1 MFSAIFQYELRH
13 WRRQPSIYAYAT
25 VLLLASAGAMAA
37 QAGIDGEGA
46 AVPGMEALANSPAQL
61 QEMAGFFMK
70 LILFVIPAIA
80 GASAYRDFRS
90 NFHLLLYS
98 YPLAKSSYWLAKFSS
113 AFIVL
118 ALVASSVGFGF
129 FIGARL
135 PGANPALVG
144 PFRPEAYLQ
153 LYLVYLLPNVLLF
166 GAVVF
171 TLVALSR
178 NIYAGF
184 IAIVLLF
191 FMQMLAG
198 SLFAGQDS
206 RFLYALLDPF
216 GQEAS
221 FYYARYRTLTERN
234 ELLLPVKG
242 IVLYNRLLWLGI
254 AAAVFGWGYKRFS
267 FHHQSLSFGWWCVK
281 SVDPFSGPGGP
292 LSICA
297 ESSTNL
303 IHHPFGLRKKKQ
315 GRILEK
321 KPGSIAKVELPAA
334 RYEYAFRQQLITAWR
349 LAMADFRYILTSR
362 LFIAILAAGLL
373 AIFFQQ
379 AEMSPQYGFRTLPVT
394 WKMLRIPTYLFLGVV
409 HILTFLYAGMLAHRA
424 RIARIAQLVDIAPV
438 PNWVFLLSQLMA
450 LIAMQAI
457 LLLLVMIAGVS
468 VQLGQGYYRLEIGL
482 YLFQLFGLYLPGLI
496 IWAFAAL
503 FVQTLFASPYLG
515 LFLLALGSMGVMGL
529 PELGIHHHVFR
540 FNSAPEFA
548 YSALDG
554 FGATLPAW
562 LLYKSYW
569 MLGGLCLL
577 AGAWLFWVRGLS
589 FSFSERLAIT
599 RTRFKGIA
607 AVAILCLLLAFLSL
621 GFSIYYED
629 NYLYGKINTPQ
640 EEERW
645 KAENEKK
652 YKKYEYRIQPRIT
665 AVKINMDMF
674 PETRD
679 FKAAGQY
686 TLVNRSAQV
695 IDTLLVHYSYDE
707 TTVYRLGQPARCLSR
722 DTFIC
727 FDIHLLEQGLAP
739 GDSMQLYFETKNE
752 PNSLFRTSSPVNF
765 NGTFIADDVFPGLG
779 YRPIELSGNGKRAKY
794 GLPPLPAERPHPS
807 DSAALRNSYSSRDAD
822 WIAFEA
828 TVSTSADQVALAP
841 GYLQREWQENGRR
854 YFQYKMDSRIKDY
867 YGFNSGRYNVLMGQ
881 WNGVSLEIYHHPGH
895 EHNLDN
901 MMEGLKGA
909 LAYNSRHFGPYQHR
923 QARIIEFPVTVGQFA
938 TTFANSIPFSEI
950 HFITDTRHEGAID
963 FPLYIAAHEMAHQW
977 WGNQLMPADVPGAKM
992 LTESMAE
999 YTALKVLENKYG
1011 KAGVRRFLKLNLD
1024 WYLRGRAKERKQ
1036 ERPLLF
1042 AEPGQ
1047 DYIHYRKGALVF
1059 YAMSDY
1065 LGENNLNRAIKT
1077 YLDEVRFQEAP
1088 YTTSRDMLRHIR
1100 RGTPDSLSYLL
1111 RDLFETV
1118 TLYDN
1123 RITDVEAAPL
1133 GNGAYQVDIGFVISK
1148 YRIDGKGQ
1156 ISFEEEGAAA
1166 LPDEEGNSPVRSLPL
1181 ADYIEIGIFGK
1192 EGASGEK
1199 EELYLRKHKAARIH
1213 NKIRIVVDN
1222 QPAAVAVDPFF
1233 KLIDAEPGDNWRGIA
1248 EGF

>member
-1 MFSAIFQYELRH
+1 MFSAIFRYELRH
-13 WRRQPSIYAYAT
+13 WRRQPSIYAYAGI
-25 VLLLASAGAMAA
+25 LLLTSIGAMAA
-37 QAGIDGEGA
+37 QAGIEGEGV
-46 AVPGMEALANSPAQL
+46 AVPGMEALANSPAQI

-70 LILFVIPAIA
+70 LILFLIPAVI
-80 GASAYRDFRS
+80 GLSVYRDFRS
-90 NFHLLLYS
+90 NFHLVLYS

-221 FYYARYRTLTERN
+221 FYYARYRTITERN

-242 IVLYNRLLWLGI
+242 IVLYNRLLWLGV

-267 FHHQSLSFGWWCVK
+267 FHHQSLSFG
-281 SVDPFSGPGGP
+281 
-292 LSICA
+292 
-297 ESSTNL
+297 
-303 IHHPFGLRKKKQ
+303 LRKKKQ
-315 GRILEK
+315 GRNLEK
-321 KPGSIAKVELPAA
+321 NPGSIAKVELPAA
-334 RYEYAFRQQLITAWR
+334 RYEYAFRQQLITAWQ
-349 LAMADFRYILTSR
+349 LATADFRYILTSR

-394 WKMLRIPTYLFLGVV
+394 WKLLRIPTYLFLGVV
-409 HILTFLYAGMLAHRA
+409 HIFTFLYAGMLVHRT
-424 RIARIAQLVDIAPV
+424 RIARMGHLVDIAPV
-438 PNWVFLLSQLMA
+438 PHWVFLLSQLMA

-468 VQLGQGYYRLEIGL
+468 VQLGHGYYRLEIGL

-577 AGAWLFWVRGLS
+577 AGTWLFWVRGLP
-589 FSFSERLAIT
+589 FSFSERLAIA
-599 RTRFKGIA
+599 RARFKGSA

-629 NYLYGKINTPQ
+629 NYLYGKINTT
-640 EEERW
+640 EEEEDW

-652 YKKYEYRIQPRIT
+652 YKKHEHSAQPRIV
-665 AVKINMDMF
+665 AVKINMDIF

-679 FKAAGQY
+679 FTAAGQY

-707 TTVYRLGQPARCLSR
+707 ITAYRLGRPARCLRR

-752 PNSLFRTSSPVNF
+752 PNSLFRASSPVNS

-794 GLPPLPAERPHPS
+794 GLPPLPAERSHPS

-828 TVSTSADQVALAP
+828 TVSTSADQIALAP

-867 YGFNSGRYNVLMGQ
+867 YGFNSGRYNVLMDQ
-881 WNGVSLEIYHHPGH
+881 WNGVSLEVYHHPGH
-895 EHNLDN
+895 AYNLNN

-977 WGNQLMPADVPGAKM
+977 WGNQLLPADVPGAKM

-1024 WYLRGRAKERKQ
+1024 WYLRGRAKERMP

-1065 LGENNLNRAIKT
+1065 LGEENLNRAIKT

-1100 RGTPDSLSYLL
+1100 RATPDSLSYLL

-1123 RITDVEAAPL
+1123 RITDVATAPL

-1148 YRIDGKGQ
+1148 YRIDGEGQ

-1166 LPDEEGNSPVRSLPL
+1166 LPEEEGNSPVRSLPL

-1192 EGASGEK
+1192 EGAKGEK
-1199 EELYLRKHKAARIH
+1199 EELYRRKHKITRMR
-1213 NKIRIVVDN
+1213 NRLRVVVDKK
-1222 QPAAVAVDPFF
+1222 PAAVAVDPFF
-1233 KLIDAEPGDNWRGIA
+1233 KLIDAEPGDNWRELG
-1248 EGF
+1248 GGL

>member
-1 MFSAIFQYELRH
+1 MFSTILQYELRY
-13 WRRQPSIYAYAT
+13 WRRQPAVYVYAAI
-25 VLLLASAGAMAA
+25 LLLASAVAMAA
-37 QAGIDGEGA
+37 QAGIEGEGA
-46 AVPGMEALANSPAQL
+46 ALPGMEALANSPARL

-70 LILFVIPAIA
+70 LILFLIPAIV
-80 GASAYRDFRS
+80 GASVYRDFRS
-90 NFHLLLYS
+90 NIHLLLYS

-118 ALVASSVGFGF
+118 ALVIAAIGFGF

-135 PGANPALVG
+135 PGANPDLVG
-144 PFRPEAYLQ
+144 PFRPGAYLQ

-171 TLVALSR
+171 TIVALSR

-184 IAIVLLF
+184 IAIILLF

-206 RFLYALLDPF
+206 RFLYALLDPL

-254 AAAVFGWGYKRFS
+254 AATIFGWGYRRFS
-267 FHHQSLSFGWWCVK
+267 FHHQGLSFPDFGRPKGKGGNRKPEVYPAEAGGRGGK
-281 SVDPFSGPGGP
+281 SAPEA
-292 LSICA
+292 L
-297 ESSTNL
+297 
-303 IHHPFGLRKKKQ
+303 
-315 GRILEK
+315 
-321 KPGSIAKVELPAA
+321 GSIARVELPKA
-334 RYEYAFRQQLITAWR
+334 RYDFSFRQQLVAAWR
-349 LAMADFRYILTSR
+349 LATADFRYILTSR

-379 AEMSPQYGFRTLPVT
+379 AEMNPQYGFRTLPVT
-394 WKMLRIPTYLFLGVV
+394 WKLLRIPAYLFLGVI
-409 HILTFLYAGMLAHRA
+409 HLLTFLYAGMLVHRS
-424 RIARIAQLVDIAPV
+424 RIARMGELIDTAPV
-438 PNWVFLLSQLMA
+438 SNWGFLFSKLAA
-450 LIAMQAI
+450 LIAMQA
-457 LLLLVMIAGVS
+457 LLLSLVLVAGVS
-468 VQLGQGYYRLEIGL
+468 VQLYNGYYELELGL
-482 YLFQLFGLYLPGLI
+482 YVFQLYGLFLPGLI

-503 FVQTLFASPYLG
+503 FVQTLFPNPYLG
-515 LFLLALGSMGVMGL
+515 LFLLALGSMGVTGL
-529 PELGIHHHVFR
+529 PDLGIHHHVFR

-548 YSALDG
+548 YSGMDG

-562 LLYKSYW
+562 LLYKTYW

-577 AGAWLFWVRGLS
+577 AGAGLFWVRGLPVS
-589 FSFSERLAIT
+589 FSGRLAIA
-599 RTRFKGIA
+599 RARFKGRP
-607 AVAILCLLLAFLSL
+607 AVAALCLLLAFLAL
-621 GFSIYYED
+621 GTAIYCED

-640 EEERW
+640 EAERW

-652 YKKYEYRIQPRIT
+652 YKKYEQSVQPRIA
-665 AVKINMDMF
+665 AVKVNMDIF
-674 PETRD
+674 PESRD
-679 FKAAGQY
+679 FKADGVN
-686 TLVNRSAQV
+686 TLVNRSAQS
-695 IDTLLVHYSYDE
+695 IDTLLIHYSYDE
-707 TTVYRLGQPARCLSR
+707 STAYRLDRASRLLSR

-739 GDSMQLYFETKNE
+739 GDSMKLYFEIANE
-752 PNSLFRTSSPVNF
+752 PNSLFRTSSPVNY

-779 YRPIELSGNGKRAKY
+779 YRPVELAGNGQRAKY
-794 GLPPLPAERPHPS
+794 GLPPRAGGRPHPS
-807 DSAALRNSYSSRDAD
+807 DSAALNNAYSSLDAD

-828 TVSTSADQVALAP
+828 TVSTSAGQIALAP

-854 YFQYKMDSRIKDY
+854 YFHYKMDSRIKDY
-867 YGFNSGRYNVLMGQ
+867 YGFNSGRYNVLMDQ

-895 EHNLDN
+895 AYNLNN
-901 MMEGLKGA
+901 MMKGLKGA

-938 TTFANSIPFSEI
+938 TTFANSIPFSEV

-999 YTALKVLENKYG
+999 YTALKVLEMEYG

-1059 YAMSDY
+1059 YALSDY
-1065 LGENNLNRAIKT
+1065 LGEENLNRAIKT
-1077 YLDEVRFQEAP
+1077 YLDKVRFQEAP
-1088 YTTSRDMLRHIR
+1088 YTTSREMLAYIR
-1100 RGTPDSLSYLL
+1100 EATPDSLQYLIK
-1111 RDLFETV
+1111 DLFETI

-1123 RITDVEAAPL
+1123 RIVDARVRTL
-1133 GNGAYQVDIGFVISK
+1133 GNGQYLVDVEFLVSK
-1148 YRIDGKGQ
+1148 YRSDGKGQ
-1156 ISFEEEGAAA
+1156 HSFEEEGAAA

-1192 EGASGEK
+1192 EGAKGEK
-1199 EELYLRKHKAARIH
+1199 EELYRRKHKITRIR
-1213 NKIRIVVDN
+1213 NKLRIVVDKK
-1222 QPAAVAVDPFF
+1222 PAAVAVDPFF
-1233 KLIDAEPGDNWRGIA
+1233 RLIDVEPGDNWRGIA